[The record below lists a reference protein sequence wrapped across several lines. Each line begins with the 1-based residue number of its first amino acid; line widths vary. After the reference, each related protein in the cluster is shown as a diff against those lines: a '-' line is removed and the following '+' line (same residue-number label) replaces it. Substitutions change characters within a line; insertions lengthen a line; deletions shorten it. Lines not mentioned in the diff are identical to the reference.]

1 MSKSVLRTPPPP
13 PRLPSERDANLAR
26 ESSHLLAAC
35 VGQGETARLRIIDGK
50 QDIEVPVAALRMLVD
65 ILAQMAEGNAITIVP
80 IHVEL
85 TTQQAADFL
94 NVSRPHLVS
103 MLERNELPYSK
114 VGTHRRI
121 LFKDLLAYRESS
133 RINSKQAFEKLACQA
148 QELGMG

>member
-1 MSKSVLRTPPPP
+1 
-13 PRLPSERDANLAR
+13 LPSEQDARLAR
-26 ESSHLLAAC
+26 ESSRLLAAC

-65 ILAQMAEGNAITIVP
+65 ILAQMAEGNAVTIVP
-80 IHVEL
+80 IHAEL

-121 LFKDLLAYRESS
+121 LFKDLIAYRERS
-133 RINSKQAFEKLACQA
+133 RIASKQALKELADQA
-148 QELGMG
+148 QELGMGY